1 MSSSIRTTGA
11 GDGRLV
17 ATTSVAFAEILARL
31 APGAASVRL
40 NSAAESGLPRTAE
53 AYDAHGR
60 HVPQPLAIRQAMA
73 RWISTA
79 FPLDRGCPH
88 RLDLATGE
96 LTALAAAGGGDLPLA
111 A

>member
-11 GDGRLV
+11 RDGRLV

-40 NSAAESGLPRTAE
+40 SSAAESLPRTAE
-53 AYDAHGR
+53 AYDAYGR

-79 FPLDRGCPH
+79 FPLDRGCAH
-88 RLDLATGE
+88 HLDLATGE
-96 LTALAAAGGGDLPLA
+96 LTALAAADSEDLPLA

>member
-11 GDGRLV
+11 FDGRLV
-17 ATTSVAFAEILARL
+17 ATASVAFAEILAQL

-73 RWISTA
+73 RWISRA
-79 FPLDRGCPH
+79 FPLDRGCAH

-96 LTALAAAGGGDLPLA
+96 LTALAAAGGEDLPLA

>member
-1 MSSSIRTTGA
+1 M
-11 GDGRLV
+11 

-79 FPLDRGCPH
+79 FPLDRGCAH
-88 RLDLATGE
+88 HLDLATGE
-96 LTALAAAGGGDLPLA
+96 LTALAAASGEDLPLA

>member
-11 GDGRLV
+11 RDGRLV
-17 ATTSVAFAEILARL
+17 ATTSVAFAEILATL

-40 NSAAESGLPRTAE
+40 NSAAEGGLPRTAE
-53 AYDAHGR
+53 AYDAQGR

-79 FPLDRGCPH
+79 FPLDRGCAH
-88 RLDLATGE
+88 ELDLGSGE
-96 LTALAAAGGGDLPLA
+96 LTALAAAGSEDLPLA